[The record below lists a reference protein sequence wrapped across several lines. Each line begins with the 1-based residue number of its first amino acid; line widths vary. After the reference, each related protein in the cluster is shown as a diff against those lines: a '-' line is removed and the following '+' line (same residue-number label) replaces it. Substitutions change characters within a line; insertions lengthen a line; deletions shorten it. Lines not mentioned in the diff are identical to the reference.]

1 MEFIC
6 NVDPTMVTMDPEEF
20 SAKFTE
26 AEIAL
31 FGHSSRNRASSIR
44 PPTLV
49 VDVTLMK
56 GSHGI
61 GLDLGAAADTSAIIR
76 RFKELPPDVPNPAL
90 SCSPEILVGDV
101 IVAVNGVECPSL
113 MDAVNAIR
121 SSGEAVTLSLRRYE
135 QSTHSENTD
144 T

>member
-1 MEFIC
+1 ML
-6 NVDPTMVTMDPEEF
+6 TMDPEEF
-20 SAKFTE
+20 STKFME

-44 PPTLV
+44 PPTV
-49 VDVTLMK
+49 VVNVTVMK

-61 GLDLGAAADTSAIIR
+61 GLDLGTAADTSAIIR

-90 SCSPEILVGDV
+90 SCSPEIRPGDI
-101 IVAVNGVECPSL
+101 IVAVNGIECPSL

-135 QSTHSENTD
+135 QSINSTETD